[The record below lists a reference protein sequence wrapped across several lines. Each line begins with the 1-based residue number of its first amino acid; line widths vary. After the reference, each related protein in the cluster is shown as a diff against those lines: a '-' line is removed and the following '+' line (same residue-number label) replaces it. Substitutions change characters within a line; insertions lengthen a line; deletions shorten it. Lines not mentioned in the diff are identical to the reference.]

1 MRVKPLFLAMITCSV
16 LQSATAGETQP
27 AIAQKAILT
36 LDSAQRLLR
45 AAQETAHAKGWP
57 CAVVIVDDGGWPI
70 LGARMDDAPVVAGI
84 ELAQGKART
93 SALFKR
99 PSADLENA
107 VNGARPAALS
117 AGLVMMKGAQPIIV
131 DGQVIGAIGVSA
143 DTPAHDDEIALAALA
158 TLSRRTAP

>member
-107 VNGARPAALS
+107 INGARPAALS